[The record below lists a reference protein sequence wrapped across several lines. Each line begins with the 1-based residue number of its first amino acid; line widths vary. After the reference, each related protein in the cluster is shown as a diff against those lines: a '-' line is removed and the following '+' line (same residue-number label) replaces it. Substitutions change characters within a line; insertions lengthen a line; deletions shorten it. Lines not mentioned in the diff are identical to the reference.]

1 MCNKNY
7 TSDFTE
13 HYSILQEEQTVN
25 EIIYVYMMEK
35 QGLGKKFNSRCNL
48 LATFVMQTLFHYNA
62 KASTM
67 FLVDSLS
74 ELGSLSLIILIH
86 GKG

>member
-7 TSDFTE
+7 TSDSTE
-13 HYSILQEEQTVN
+13 HYSIWQEEQTVN

-35 QGLGKKFNSRCNL
+35 QGLGEKFNSRYNL
-48 LATFVMQTLFHYNA
+48 LATFVMQKLFHYNA

-74 ELGSLSLIILIH
+74 ELGSLSLIILIR